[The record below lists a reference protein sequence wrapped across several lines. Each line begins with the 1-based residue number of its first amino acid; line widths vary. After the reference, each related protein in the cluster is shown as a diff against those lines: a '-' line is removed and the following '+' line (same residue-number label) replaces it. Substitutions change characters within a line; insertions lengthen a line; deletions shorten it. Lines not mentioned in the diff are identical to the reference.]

1 MITSDWRYVPERQ
14 PMIPDD
20 GPDPEE
26 CDLECPEGCPV
37 SLADL
42 VRRGDRWVVYCG
54 GCGEDYLR
62 VVGGAWAWDVNQA
75 TGELEPAEYL
85 EDEW

>member
-1 MITSDWRYVPERQ
+1 
-14 PMIPDD
+14 MIPDD